1 MVICPSPMV
10 KCCGGFAMSTRWKL
24 LAGAFVLIAAHLSLA
39 QNVQVT
45 FREAHFT
52 VTNSSGQFVTG
63 LTRNDFVVF
72 DDDVPKEI
80 SDFVPKL
87 QSPISVALL
96 VDRSQSMG
104 DRFNLISNAAVSF
117 VKSIIRETDDRG
129 MVVAFDS
136 KVYLLQ
142 DWTANVGELV
152 DNIHKLTPAGGT
164 SMFDAL
170 YKTCRDKFDP
180 ADTRQKV
187 VVLITDGEDTTSR
200 STLDEALQMAKLSGV
215 AIYAI
220 EIRAEGSLNTRE
232 LQGRRVLAD
241 LAESTGG
248 RIFYPKES
256 REDQLSGL
264 FSKLQDE
271 LRNEYS
277 MGYYVDKPLDNSF
290 HRLRIEAKD
299 RNLTVQAPKGYY
311 ARKL

>member
-1 MVICPSPMV
+1 
-10 KCCGGFAMSTRWKL
+10 MSTNWKWI
-24 LAGAFVLIAAHLSLA
+24 AGTLVLMTAQLSLG
-39 QNVQVT
+39 QSVQVT
-45 FREAHFT
+45 FREVHFT

-63 LTRNDFVVF
+63 LTRNDFVVYE
-72 DDDVPKEI
+72 DDVQKEI

-96 VDRSQSMG
+96 MDRSQSMS
-104 DRFNLISNAAVSF
+104 DRLNVISDTAETF
-117 VKSIIRETDDRG
+117 VKSVVRENDDRG

-142 DWTANVGELV
+142 DWTATIADLV

-164 SMFDAL
+164 SLFDAV

-180 ADTRQKV
+180 TDTRQKV
-187 VVLITDGEDTTSR
+187 AVLITDGEDTTSR
-200 STLDEALQMAKLSGV
+200 ATLDEALRMAKLSGV
-215 AIYAI
+215 AIYVI
-220 EIRAEGSLNTRE
+220 GVRPEGSLNTRE
-232 LQGRRVLAD
+232 LQGRRVLTN
-241 LAESTGG
+241 LSESTGG
-248 RIFYPKES
+248 RVFYPEER

-277 MGYYVDKPLDNSF
+277 IGYSDDKPVDNSF

-299 RNLTVQAPKGYY
+299 RNVTVHAPKGLY
-311 ARKL
+311 ARKP